1 VSLRSYVAAPR
12 HAADPLFSLLWRP
25 FATHWC
31 PDVKIRLSDTAEAAS
46 SKTLAALAQV
56 IRALAPEVCS
66 VSFHDFAADT
76 LWLSEDYLLPEDH
89 QLVEDT
95 LSGLSFSGSP
105 LTESSSGM
113 NFGAQDGGRYAVAI
127 PVRDAHGAVN
137 GAVRLSIDSQVLN
150 TQTAEPLE
158 LRLAPVLTC
167 LAAEFERR
175 GALPS
180 LPVED
185 EMQLAQ
191 IESALHAERFEL
203 FLQPICSLHEKEGL
217 KHYEVLL
224 RLRTSDGTLLEP
236 GSFLRTAAD
245 RHLMP
250 AIDRWVVRTLLVWL
264 VNNRKLWSRV
274 PTVFSVNL
282 APQSMTDANFVSYVE
297 ACVGKSGLPPQA
309 LCFEIKEQFAS
320 SGNISVGESMKRLEA
335 LGCEVALDDF
345 GGHAPS
351 YGYLRSVPAHYFKI
365 DSALVE
371 AAPTDRVARAMI
383 SAIVRMAG
391 DLGIQT
397 VAESVEL
404 DTELQAVRSL
414 GVDYAQGFLLGRP
427 RSLSGYDF
435 DGVRKH

>member
-1 VSLRSYVAAPR
+1 V
-12 HAADPLFSLLWRP
+12 
-25 FATHWC
+25 
-31 PDVKIRLSDTAEAAS
+31 PDVTIRLSDTAEAAS

-76 LWLSEDYLLPEDH
+76 LWLSEDFLLPEDH

-95 LSGLSFSGSP
+95 LSDTLKGISEM
-105 LTESSSGM
+105 T
-113 NFGAQDGGRYAVAI
+113 FGVQEGARYAVAI
-127 PVRDAHGAVN
+127 PVHDSRGGVN
-137 GAVRLSIDSQVLN
+137 GAVRLSIDSQ
-150 TQTAEPLE
+150 TQDARIAEPLE
-158 LRLAPVLTC
+158 VRLAPVLVC

-180 LPVED
+180 LPSED
-185 EMQLAQ
+185 QAQLAQ
-191 IESALHAERFEL
+191 IENALHAERFEL
-203 FLQPICSLHEKEGL
+203 FLQPICSLREQQGMR
-217 KHYEVLL
+217 HYEVLL
-224 RLRTSDGTLLEP
+224 RLRTSDGALLEP
-236 GSFLRTAAD
+236 GAFLRPAAD

-264 VNNRKLWSRV
+264 VNNRKLWARV
-274 PTVFSVNL
+274 PVVFSINL
-282 APQSMTDANFVSYVE
+282 SPQSMTDANFVSYVE
-297 ACVGKSGLPPQA
+297 SCVVKSGLPPQA
-309 LCFEIKEQFAS
+309 LCFEITEQFAS
-320 SGNISVGESMKRLEA
+320 SGNISVAESMKRLEA

-351 YGYLRSVPAHYFKI
+351 YGYLRTVPAHYFKI
-365 DSALVE
+365 DSALVG

-404 DTELQAVRSL
+404 DTQLQAMRSL
-414 GVDYAQGFLLGRP
+414 GVDYAQGFLLGKP
-427 RSLSGYDF
+427 RSLAGYDF
-435 DGVRKH
+435 DRGPAN